1 MARMLYRPGK
11 PASGQK
17 VFLAVA
23 AYEGLSAGFGSALYH
38 TAKAMTEA
46 GIESELA
53 IYSGNCH
60 VDDSRNRLA
69 RDFLESSCTD
79 LVFLDADVRWPEKNM
94 LDLLRYKRD
103 VVAGIYPKK
112 HSDDVYPV
120 LLIEGEIWSDRDGLI
135 EVEAVPTGFLR
146 ITRKAMQMLSDTA
159 EHYNAKNDGSGSI
172 PCIFERETVKGIR
185 WGGDY
190 NFCRKWRALG
200 GKIYIA
206 PEMRFEHSGEHAW
219 VGSAGAWLRSK
230 AGIGLQQGIEAIR
243 EGRETAEDVCELF
256 DAYGNGF
263 AATPPLILALALTA
277 RNTKGPI
284 LECGAGLSSLVLA
297 AATTEEVHSLED
309 NPIFADSVASE
320 AKKLGL
326 DNLHLH
332 CESPVDGWY
341 GMASLPDRKWGLV
354 FVDGPRRAGGGRH
367 LVFDRLDLSRSTV
380 IIDDAAGENNL
391 PGLITQL
398 GKTHRTEVL
407 DRFVIGAPR

>member
-1 MARMLYRPGK
+1 MLYRAGK

-17 VFLAVA
+17 DFLAVA
-23 AYEGLSAGFGSALYH
+23 AYEGFSAGFGHALYH

-60 VDDSRNRLA
+60 VDDSRNRLV
-69 RDFLESSCTD
+69 RDFLNSDCTD

-94 LDLLRYKRD
+94 LDLVRYDRD

-120 LLIEGEIWSDRDGLI
+120 LLQEGEIWSDLDGLI
-135 EVEAVPTGFLR
+135 EVDGVPTGFLR
-146 ITRKAMQMLSDTA
+146 IKRHVLERMSLWA
-159 EHYNAKNDGSGSI
+159 EHYSAKNDGAGSI
-172 PCIFERETVKGIR
+172 PCIFERETSDGIR

-219 VGSAGAWLRSK
+219 VGSAGAWLRQK
-230 AGIGLQQGIEAIR
+230 AGIGLNRGIAAIKA
-243 EGRETAEDVCELF
+243 GLETAEDAVELF
-256 DAYGNGF
+256 DVYGNGY
-263 AATPPLILALALTA
+263 AATAPLIMALALTA

-297 AATTEEVHSLED
+297 AATSEDVHSLED
-309 NPIFADSVASE
+309 NPIFADAVMSE

-326 DNLHLH
+326 NNLHIH
-332 CESPVDGWY
+332 CETPVDGWY
-341 GMASLPDRKWGLV
+341 GLEGLPKLDWGLV

-367 LVFDRLDLSRSTV
+367 LVFDRIDLSRSTV
-380 IIDDAAGENNL
+380 IVDDAAGENNL

-398 GKTHRTEVL
+398 GKTHRTEVI
-407 DRFVIGAPR
+407 DRFVIGAPK